1 MIARPCAVRSGV
13 PGLGRRRR
21 RGGRPP
27 LPGDPAV
34 VVRPSALLC
43 PPGTS
48 GGVPSPADVTVSVG
62 CLHAC
67 SAVGRKQSLSGGTE
81 ARNAAVSPV
90 LTEVALVSALALWP
104 GGGLG
109 CVV

>member
-1 MIARPCAVRSGV
+1 MQ
-13 PGLGRRRR
+13 R

-34 VVRPSALLC
+34 VVCPSALLC
-43 PPGTS
+43 PPGTT
-48 GGVPSPADVTVSVG
+48 GGVPSAADVTVS
-62 CLHAC
+62 
-67 SAVGRKQSLSGGTE
+67 VGRKQSLSGGTE

-109 CVV
+109 CAVWGQGWGQGQGRD